1 MKSKIIALMSVVV
14 AALAFFSCGSP
25 AESEAELEQLCV
37 RYIFQQKPDSLRM
50 TVDRYRH
57 IADEGT
63 PAAAKVQLYAV
74 LEQFVAKDYDATLA
88 ALKAHRQEAR
98 QWPDV
103 DLQYAYYEARCHQRM
118 MHTDE
123 AIAGYKAIVA
133 FCSHDDAVNQRAAV
147 VVWDA
152 LTQLM
157 NTYQSAGCPVDCSR
171 FYEQLVANPTSL
183 IKKYAWRDLLSVE
196 AYAFTRTERTEE
208 ACSIVDQMLKLPMY
222 KPNSMRLFR
231 DYSYAAAAF
240 YADPKRQNDVIRY
253 CVKAIDE
260 AWKVGGIPG
269 MQWMQTMLASIYQN
283 TGHISDAISLYEAS
297 IEKSRSFN
305 DLLGE
310 VNAYNLMTDLYLYWG
325 LTDFAE
331 RSAANA
337 LKADR
342 ESGGQ
347 LPMVSSTCYRNY
359 GVVKSRQAQPD
370 SAEIYFRKAEG
381 LCRSLPYNSGMSDLN
396 AAWGTMLVEQ
406 YPADSLPVAVEM
418 LSDVM
423 QKGLRSSRTRAS
435 LGLAKAYFK
444 MQRNADGERMLDS
457 LYTLL
462 TASESPYFMSR
473 AYTYALRHYLDTDNE
488 AKMKRLSDLC
498 LREINSYY
506 GDTQMK
512 AVANLYSHYENEKTM
527 LQLQLAQSE
536 ASSRR
541 NAVLFWIAFSV
552 ALFLAL
558 AFGVVRYVRNQRFY
572 QLSAR
577 LAEQKIMSITNV
589 LEQVSTQ
596 REEAE
601 SKLEQLLRDSDS
613 REQLSS
619 QLPADLLS
627 DGEAKFRTRFQM
639 LYPMFLSRLRAAA
652 PEISKREELLCMLV
666 ALRLSNDQ
674 IADILCIERKSVNMA
689 RHRLRKK
696 FGMDKDTSLDD
707 VVVGFAQR

>member
-1 MKSKIIALMSVVV
+1 MKSKIIALMAVVV

-25 AESEAELEQLCV
+25 AESEAELEQLCI
-37 RYIFQQKPDSLRM
+37 RYISQQKPDSLRM
-50 TVDRYRH
+50 AVDRYRH

-63 PAAAKVQLYAV
+63 PAAAKARLYEA
-74 LEQFVAKDYDATLA
+74 LEHFVDKDYLATLA
-88 ALKAHRQEAR
+88 SLKAHRQEAR

-103 DLQYAYYEARCHQRM
+103 DLRYAYYEARCHQRM
-118 MHTDE
+118 LHNDE
-123 AIAGYKAIVA
+123 AIEEYKAIVA

-152 LTQLM
+152 LLQLM
-157 NTYQSAGCPVDCSR
+157 NTYQSDGRPVDCSEY
-171 FYEQLVANPTSL
+171 FEQLVANPTPL
-183 IKKYAWRDLLSVE
+183 IKKYAWRDVLSVE
-196 AYAFTRTERTEE
+196 AYAFTRTERTDE
-208 ACSIVDQMLKLPMY
+208 ASRIIDQMLKLPLY
-222 KPNSMRLFR
+222 KPNSIRLFR
-231 DYSYAAAAF
+231 DYSFAAAAMF
-240 YADPKRQNDVIRY
+240 PDPKRQNDVIRY

-269 MQWMQTMLASIYQN
+269 MQWIQTMLATIYQN

-297 IEKSRSFN
+297 IEKSRSFH
-305 DLLGE
+305 DLTGE
-310 VNAYNLMTDLYLYWG
+310 VNAYNSMTDLYLYWG

-342 ESGGQ
+342 ETGGR
-347 LPMVSSTCYRNY
+347 LPMVSATCYRNY
-359 GVVKSRQAQPD
+359 GVVKARQAQPD
-370 SAEIYFRKAEG
+370 SAEFYFRKAEA
-381 LCRSLPYNSGMSDLN
+381 LCRTLPYNSGMSDLK
-396 AAWGTMLVEQ
+396 AAWGSMLVNQ
-406 YPADSLPVAVEM
+406 YPADSLTVAVDM
-418 LSDVM
+418 LTDVM
-423 QKGLRSSRTRAS
+423 KNGLRNSRTRAS
-435 LGLAKAYFK
+435 LALAKAYFK
-444 MQRNADGERMLDS
+444 MDRAADGERMLDS

-462 TASESPYFMSR
+462 TASESPYFLSR

-498 LREINSYY
+498 LREINNYY

-512 AVANLYSHYENEKTM
+512 AVANLYSHYENERTM
-527 LQLQLAQSE
+527 LELQLAQSE

-541 NAVLFWIAFSV
+541 NAVMFWVAFSV

-558 AFGVVRYVRNQRFY
+558 AFSVSRYIRNKREY

-577 LAEQKIMSITNV
+577 LAEQKITSITNV
-589 LEQVSTQ
+589 LEQVSNQ

-601 SKLEQLLRDSDS
+601 SKLNELLRDGES

-652 PEISKREELLCMLV
+652 PEITKREELLCMLV

-696 FGMDKDTSLDD
+696 FGMGTETSLDD
-707 VVVGFAQR
+707 VVVGFVKE